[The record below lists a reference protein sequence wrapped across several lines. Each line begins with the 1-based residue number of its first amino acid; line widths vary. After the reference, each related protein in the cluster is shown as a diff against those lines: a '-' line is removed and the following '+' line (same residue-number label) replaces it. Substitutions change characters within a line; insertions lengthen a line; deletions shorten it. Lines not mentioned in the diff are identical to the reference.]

1 MPSHR
6 TTGLRPAQF
15 TTLLAL
21 LTNTLTW
28 NTPNTKP
35 HKLTLT
41 QGLKATLLYLRQNQT
56 EEFLAEDFGVSQ
68 PTISRILNKIET
80 ALLHVLA
87 PVVPP
92 IPETL
97 LQSSG
102 TVIVDGTLVP
112 TYNWHGPGMR
122 LYSGKTPLC
131 WIQPP
136 DYLHSR
142 WCTLGD
148 HRPRT
153 RGTPRHVCVLVARI
167 GQILRPA
174 RYSGR

>member
-68 PTISRILNKIET
+68 PTISRTLNKIET

-87 PVVPP
+87 PAVPP

-102 TVIVDGTLVP
+102 IVIVDGTLVP
-112 TYNWHGPGMR
+112 PITGMVQECAYTAVNTTVLDSTTR
-122 LYSGKTPLC
+122 LSAL
-131 WIQPP
+131 
-136 DYLHSR
+136 
-142 WCTLGD
+142 
-148 HRPRT
+148 
-153 RGTPRHVCVLVARI
+153 
-167 GQILRPA
+167 
-174 RYSGR
+174 

>member
-87 PVVPP
+87 PAVPP
-92 IPETL
+92 MPETL

-112 TYNWHGPGMR
+112 PTTGMVQECAYTAVNTTVLDSTTR
-122 LYSGKTPLC
+122 LSAL
-131 WIQPP
+131 
-136 DYLHSR
+136 
-142 WCTLGD
+142 
-148 HRPRT
+148 
-153 RGTPRHVCVLVARI
+153 
-167 GQILRPA
+167 
-174 RYSGR
+174 